1 MSDKTF
7 YKVFQPN
14 GYKSDGFMIA
24 LETVKRCDD
33 WSKLF
38 VRASFSPQGSARLLL
53 SLGSDHLNTI
63 KSAPVDQNDDEDDDD
78 DDVWDEWLGDG
89 NDDDV
94 DHLRPC
100 LPGRLGLSSHCSLQ
114 LNRQSHVLAK
124 QILFSLVT
132 G

>member
-1 MSDKTF
+1 MIEKTF

-53 SLGSDHLNTI
+53 SLGSDHLNII
-63 KSAPVDQNDDEDDDD
+63 KYAPLNNNDDVEDDGDD
-78 DDVWDEWLGDG
+78 
-89 NDDDV
+89 
-94 DHLRPC
+94 
-100 LPGRLGLSSHCSLQ
+100 
-114 LNRQSHVLAK
+114 A
-124 QILFSLVT
+124 
-132 G
+132 

>member
-14 GYKSDGFMIA
+14 GYKSGAFMIA
-24 LETVKRCDD
+24 LETVKGCDD
-33 WSKLF
+33 WSKRF
-38 VRASFSPQGSARLLL
+38 VKSSFSPQGSARLLL

-63 KSAPVDQNDDEDDDD
+63 KYAPLNNNDDGEDDGDD
-78 DDVWDEWLGDG
+78 PYGEWLGD
-89 NDDDV
+89 DDDV

-100 LPGRLGLSSHCSLQ
+100 LPGRLGLSSHSSLQ
-114 LNRQSHVLAK
+114 LNWQTHVLAEH
-124 QILFSLVT
+124 ILFSLVS